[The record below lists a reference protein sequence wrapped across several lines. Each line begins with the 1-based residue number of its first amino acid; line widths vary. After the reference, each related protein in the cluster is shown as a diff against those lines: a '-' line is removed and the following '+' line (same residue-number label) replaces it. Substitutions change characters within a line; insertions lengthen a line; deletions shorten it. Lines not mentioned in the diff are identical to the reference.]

1 MRNVFLMSIGWLTVA
16 LAVIGIFLPLLPTV
30 PFLLVAAWCFTQ
42 SSPRCRAWLFNHR
55 TLGPLVQQWS
65 GKQAIPRTI
74 KYRAIASIWVGMG
87 ISMLL
92 VHKLPLIIMLAVIG
106 SAVSFYIWQKTET

>member
-1 MRNVFLMSIGWLTVA
+1 MRNILLMTIGWLTVV
-16 LAVIGIFLPLLPTV
+16 LAIIGIFLPLLPTV

-55 TLGPLVQQWS
+55 ILGPLVQQWS
-65 GKQAIPRTI
+65 GQKTIPLPV
-74 KYRAIASIWVGMG
+74 KLRAIVSIWAGMI

-92 VHKLPLIIMLAVIG
+92 VKKIYLVVMLAIIG
-106 SAVSFYIWQKTET
+106 SAVSFYIWRRPEQ